1 MATPFQEFRQRLNL
15 ISQRVEEIHQK
26 YQRYFQREERV
37 PPQKEREAIER
48 EMSQIQSRE
57 YPPFWQFHVN
67 NVAHKLATYRS
78 LWDKR
83 MENFLEYGTIDG
95 SKIQE
100 SRRRETVRE
109 IPEARSKNERSMKVG
124 DLSSSETLRDLAES
138 LWKDLD
144 KSGVKI
150 ADPTVLERKVAQM
163 VAPLQEKQSA
173 ESSLTIS
180 YEVENGKV
188 KFKVRVGKGSPGSA

>member
-1 MATPFQEFRQRLNL
+1 M
-15 ISQRVEEIHQK
+15 
-26 YQRYFQREERV
+26 
-37 PPQKEREAIER
+37 
-48 EMSQIQSRE
+48 
-57 YPPFWQFHVN
+57 
-67 NVAHKLATYRS
+67 
-78 LWDKR
+78 
-83 MENFLEYGTIDG
+83 
-95 SKIQE
+95 
-100 SRRRETVRE
+100 RE
-109 IPEARSKNERSMKVG
+109 IPEERPKNERSMKVG

-163 VAPLQEKQSA
+163 VAPLQEKQSS

-188 KFKVRVGKGSPGSA
+188 KFKVRVGKGSSGSA

>member
-124 DLSSSETLRDLAES
+124 DISSSETLRDLAES

-144 KSGVKI
+144 KIRREDRRSDGSGEEGCP
-150 ADPTVLERKVAQM
+150 DGGPTPGEA
-163 VAPLQEKQSA
+163 
-173 ESSLTIS
+173 
-180 YEVENGKV
+180 
-188 KFKVRVGKGSPGSA
+188 VR